1 MRTIVHW
8 DADRF
13 FASIEQAADRRL
25 RERPIAVGAP
35 HRGAILSASGEARR
49 LGVRPGWP
57 TARARRAIPDLV
69 IVPPHYDLYERF
81 FDQILSLCHE
91 TSPLVETAS
100 VGAAWLDLTGAERL
114 LHQTP
119 EAAIAGF
126 RKTVRQ
132 WLRVSISAGIASNKL
147 AARIAARIRKP
158 GAQITVPA
166 GKERDFLAPL
176 PLRALPGLEAQAI
189 GALEVAGVRTIGQLA
204 RIPVDALGTVLG
216 RQALLWQRRAQGVNE
231 DPVAPPKPKG
241 EGWHEFV
248 EFTEDAWE
256 EPLLQA
262 ALRRLTE
269 RLMAQVRSDKAE
281 VRRITLHLR
290 YSDRDEAS
298 RSYDVSEPTALETD
312 FFPALPKLLEDAW
325 TRRVRIR
332 SLRLSASRVYRPS
345 PQLDLFAPPPRREVD
360 LKLATAID
368 KLRRQFGSAIITRG
382 GEKAAGTNRS

>member
-1 MRTIVHW
+1 MRMIVHW

-25 RERPIAVGAP
+25 RLRPVAVGAP
-35 HRGAILSASGEARR
+35 HRGAILSASPEARQ

-114 LHQTP
+114 LHSTP
-119 EAAIAGF
+119 QEVVSHF
-126 RKTVRQ
+126 RLTVRQ

-147 AARIAARIRKP
+147 AARIAARLRKP
-158 GAQITVPA
+158 GAQITVPP
-166 GKERDFLAPL
+166 GSERAFLAPL
-176 PLRALPGLEAQAI
+176 PLRTLPGIDSQAL
-189 GALEVAGVRTIGQLA
+189 ATLEVAGVRTIGDLS
-204 RIPVDALGTVLG
+204 RIPIDALSTVLG
-216 RQALLWQRRAQGVNE
+216 RHALLWQRRAQGLNE

-241 EGWHEFV
+241 EGWFEAL

-256 EPLLQA
+256 EPLLLA
-262 ALRRLTE
+262 AMRRLVE
-269 RLMAQVRSDKAE
+269 RLMAQVRAADAE

-290 YSDRDEAS
+290 YSDRDESS
-298 RSYDVSEPTALETD
+298 RSYDAAEPTAVETD
-312 FFPALPKLLEDAW
+312 FFPALPKLLEDTW

-332 SLRLSASRVYRPS
+332 SMRLSASRVYRPTA
-345 PQLDLFAPPPRREVD
+345 QLDLFAPPPRRESD
-360 LKLATAID
+360 IKLALTID
-368 KLRRQFGSAIITRG
+368 TLRRRFGAAIITRG
-382 GEKAAGTNRS
+382 PVAETA